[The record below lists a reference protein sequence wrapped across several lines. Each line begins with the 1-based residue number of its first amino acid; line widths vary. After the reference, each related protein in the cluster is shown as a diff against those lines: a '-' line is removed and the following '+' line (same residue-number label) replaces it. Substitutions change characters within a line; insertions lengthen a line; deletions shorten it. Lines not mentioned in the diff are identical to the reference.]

1 MKLGEVFTYS
11 VLIVFSTLPFGFLA
25 TVYAESTRIFLD
37 PASQTVAAVGD
48 IYTVNVSISDVSN
61 LYGYELKLYYNST
74 LMNGTQ
80 AIEGPFLKSG
90 GGQTFFYTVNFTD
103 NYNSTHGLLYIACT
117 LTENLSGVSGNGVLA
132 TIKFESLALGNSS
145 LLHLA
150 DVKASDPNASSIS
163 HEDSDGIITVL
174 PEFTSLLAALTLII
188 ASVFAILLEKR
199 TMHKSEISNRSN
211 AEAFRL

>member
-1 MKLGEVFTYS
+1 MKLGEVFMYS
-11 VLIVFSTLPFGFLA
+11 ALMVFLTLPFGFLA

-90 GGQTFFYTVNFTD
+90 GQTFFYTVNFTD
-103 NYNSTHGLLYIACT
+103 NYNSTHGLLYIVCT
-117 LTENLSGVSGNGVLA
+117 LTGNLSGVSGSGVLA
-132 TIKFESLALGNSS
+132 TVKFEALALGNSS

-150 DVKASDPNASSIS
+150 DVKASDPNSSSIS
-163 HEDSDGIITVL
+163 HEDSDGSVTVL
-174 PEFTSLLAALTLII
+174 PEFTSLFATLTLII

-199 TMHKSEISNRSN
+199 AMHKSETSNRSN
-211 AEAFRL
+211 VEAFRL

>member
-1 MKLGEVFTYS
+1 MKLGEVFMYS
-11 VLIVFSTLPFGFLA
+11 ALIVFLTLPFGALA
-25 TVYAESTRIFLD
+25 TVYAESTRVFLD
-37 PASQTVAAVGD
+37 PASQIVGAVGD
-48 IYTVNVSISDVSN
+48 SYTVNVSISDVSS

-117 LTENLSGVSGNGVLA
+117 LTGNLSGVSGSGVLA
-132 TIKFESLALGNSS
+132 TAKFEALALGNSS

-150 DVKASDPNASSIS
+150 DVKASDPNSSAIS
-163 HEDSDGIITVL
+163 HEDSDGSVTVL
-174 PEFTSLLAALTLII
+174 PEFTSLFAALTLII

-199 TMHKSEISNRSN
+199 AVRKSRISNRSN
-211 AEAFRL
+211 TETFRL